1 MKKEL
6 SKEQEEFCVAVAN
19 GSSLVDAYVAAFPK
33 SANWKRE
40 SAQNKGHEL
49 SKRDYIA
56 ERIQEIKRPLKEKV
70 EKEFIYTKEMA
81 VKVLAKISL
90 DQNNKNQDIISAT
103 KALIDLLGLAA
114 PPATQKIDHSSSDGT
129 MSPSSADLG
138 AAVLEAIKKKY
149 ECE

>member
-19 GSSLVDAYVAAFPK
+19 GSSLVDAYISAFPK

-40 SAQNKGHEL
+40 SAQNKAYAL
-49 SKRDYIA
+49 SKNESII
-56 ERIQEIKRPLKEKV
+56 ERIQEIKRPLKEKA
-70 EKEFIYTKEMA
+70 EKEFIYTKEDA
-81 VKVLAKISL
+81 VKVLARISL
-90 DQNNKNQDIISAT
+90 DKNNECKNQDIISAT

-114 PPATQKIDHSSSDGT
+114 PKKIDHSSSDGT
-129 MSPSSADLG
+129 MSPSTADIG